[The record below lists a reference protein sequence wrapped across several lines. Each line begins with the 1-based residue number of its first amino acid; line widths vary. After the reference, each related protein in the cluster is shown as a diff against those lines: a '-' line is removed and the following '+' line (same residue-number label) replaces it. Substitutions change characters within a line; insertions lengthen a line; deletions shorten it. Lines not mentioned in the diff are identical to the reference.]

1 MASVDTSNIIA
12 CEDIPRTVERFRIF
26 FGRKIKFYG
35 GISYQTPC
43 DVGSLSKRAQV
54 YATSSSFTATAQL
67 VREFSLEARVIFED
81 HAIV

>member
-43 DVGSLSKRAQV
+43 DVGSLSKRAQ
-54 YATSSSFTATAQL
+54 AEDMGEKAL
-67 VREFSLEARVIFED
+67 RRVVI
-81 HAIV
+81 